1 MPTTVSLQ
9 PGGKSVQIQCDAC
22 GSPLRLSLLRPDGG
36 YRLYRAGDLTNS
48 NSTSRVQAAQRLL
61 IASALTEA
69 VQAPA

>member
-22 GSPLRLSLLRPDGG
+22 GSPLRLSLLRREGP

-48 NSTSRVQAAQRLL
+48 NSTCRVEDAQRLL

-69 VQAPA
+69 ARQPA